1 MQPSASAA
9 QLRHATQT
17 PDSMPANSL
26 HIVAACL
33 ALVLLTIA
41 VGARLLYTRVQEMR
55 QKRVHPQAVTTS
67 LKMAARL
74 ENVQAADNFRN
85 LFEVPVLFYTLA
97 AVALATSHTPT
108 WLVYGAWLFVALRAL
123 HSLIHCTY
131 NRVMHRFGAFLTSFA
146 LLVGLWV
153 TFVLTLPGWRGH

>member
-1 MQPSASAA
+1 
-9 QLRHATQT
+9 
-17 PDSMPANSL
+17 MPANSL